1 MKSLKS
7 PVVGSVP
14 KTLIFTQTKDMA
26 WKVFHL
32 LRLAAVN
39 KSYVG
44 MYHASQTQQTKLAT
58 QEAFSSVPSD
68 LRCLVATIAFG
79 MVCAQ
84 ILSCTFIIIICFQ
97 GMDIP
102 DVEIVVVYGLPKT
115 ASQLYQVVM
124 LAVFKCTAVIG

>member
-1 MKSLKS
+1 
-7 PVVGSVP
+7 
-14 KTLIFTQTKDMA
+14 
-26 WKVFHL
+26 
-32 LRLAAVN
+32 
-39 KSYVG
+39 

-68 LRCLVATIAFG
+68 LRCLVAAG

-84 ILSCTFIIIICFQ
+84 TLSCTFIIICFQ
-97 GMDIP
+97 GIDIP

-124 LAVFKCTAVIG
+124 LAVFKLLL